1 MMSVLEYAQDVNK
14 SVNEILNL
22 CKSLNVKVTDEDDLL
37 DEEAI
42 TELDN
47 LIANQVEDDD
57 YVSDLD
63 DEEQD
68 YQDEIDDQIIEKEK
82 SKIENLMGSS
92 KAKKANS
99 TNQQKST
106 KKDLAK
112 KKKEMYKNKEKLIS
126 NAPVED
132 KNTVIYKDGMTIASL
147 AKELGI
153 QPAELIKKLFGL
165 GVLATVNNSIDFDNA
180 AILVMEYNKELK
192 REEAKDESKFEEFEI
207 NDAEEYLVKIPPVVT
222 IMGHVDHGKTT

>member
-22 CKSLNVKVTDEDDLL
+22 CKSLNIKVTDEEDLL

-57 YVSDLD
+57 YDTDLD

-82 SKIENLMGSS
+82 SKIENLMGNS
-92 KAKKANS
+92 KAKKAN
-99 TNQQKST
+99 TNNQQKSS
-106 KKDLAK
+106 KKDLSVQ
-112 KKKEMYKNKEKLIS
+112 NK
-126 NAPVED
+126 
-132 KNTVIYKDGMTIASL
+132 GFL
-147 AKELGI
+147 AKVI
-153 QPAELIKKLFGL
+153 
-165 GVLATVNNSIDFDNA
+165 NSF
-180 AILVMEYNKELK
+180 MLK
-192 REEAKDESKFEEFEI
+192 
-207 NDAEEYLVKIPPVVT
+207 
-222 IMGHVDHGKTT
+222 

>member
-153 QPAELIKKLFGL
+153 QPAELIKKLYGL
-165 GVLATVNNSIDFDNA
+165 GVLETVNN
-180 AILVMEYNKELK
+180 
-192 REEAKDESKFEEFEI
+192 
-207 NDAEEYLVKIPPVVT
+207 
-222 IMGHVDHGKTT
+222 